1 MRGVL
6 KGHDAKL
13 PSMLL
18 AVIFLCNTSAKGYL
32 IGMAGDVG
40 GATGVNP
47 TDTVRIALSFP

>member
-32 IGMAGDVG
+32 IGMSLQIDASP
-40 GATGVNP
+40 GV
-47 TDTVRIALSFP
+47 DTVILR